1 MFLALDHVPHNYLPE
16 NWRTFLLY
24 EGCFELN
31 GPPEK
36 ERNHPQNNNYVCN
49 DFCDREGKNFSAT
62 IGERCLCFSR
72 LPTTRLAKDQCDTTC
87 PQPHPGDEEDGSS
100 GCKDFGCCGSVSS
113 NAVTVIQT
121 IKVRDQN
128 NKKKGKDRR
137 SRVTQ
142 YSVTQHIVGSS

>member
-1 MFLALDHVPHNYLPE
+1 MIP
-16 NWRTFLLY
+16 RTTTTSAMTSAM
-24 EGCFELN
+24 G
-31 GPPEK
+31 K
-36 ERNHPQNNNYVCN
+36 ERI
-49 DFCDREGKNFSAT
+49 F
-62 IGERCLCFSR
+62 
-72 LPTTRLAKDQCDTTC
+72 LPLLAKDACVLAVF
-87 PQPHPGDEEDGSS
+87 PQHVWPKINVTPLAHSYVHPGDEEDGSS

-142 YSVTQHIVGSS
+142 HSVT